1 MPKIFVYSQNLR
13 IFAPVNRDYLHIII
27 FIMFEN
33 NVVFRRYRNLRNA
46 GNVKIILGNL
56 FALCAYFGILFMDPA
71 VYGLPGITLV
81 EQRMVA
87 IFVTAAIL
95 WLTESIPTW
104 CTSVLIIVVM
114 LLTVSDSALWCFN
127 VDTPEAPLGQLISY
141 KSIMACFADPVIMLF
156 MGGFVLAIGV
166 EKVGL
171 DVVMARTLL
180 APFGTHPAAVL
191 AGFILVTAL
200 FSAFISNTATAAM
213 MLAFL
218 APVLRA
224 MPDNGGKGKIALA
237 MAIPLGA
244 NIGGIA
250 TPIGTPPNGVA
261 MKYLNDPSTIESL
274 TSQGLESS
282 ATTFNEWC
290 MAMTPVTLI
299 TLFIGWIVLLWMFP
313 FKKGERIELKIEGKL
328 KEGFKTYVVGIT
340 FLLTVVLWFTG
351 EWNHLNANVVAL
363 VPICC
368 LCLTGLLNK
377 KDLERIN
384 WSVLWMVAGGFALGL
399 GFNKSGLAA
408 DLVAAIPFGTWS
420 PLVVLISAGIICWTL
435 SNFISNS
442 ATAALLIP
450 ILCAVGIGMGP
461 TLLAVGG
468 MKSLL
473 FGTAMAASLAMT
485 LPISTPPNAIA
496 SSTGI
501 IKQSDMAKSGLTIGI
516 LGGIVGYLLLIYVF

>member
-1 MPKIFVYSQNLR
+1 MSVL
-13 IFAPVNRDYLHIII
+13 
-27 FIMFEN
+27 
-33 NVVFRRYRNLRNA
+33 NVLVRRYRNLRNPA
-46 GNVKIILGNL
+46 NL
-56 FALCAYFGILFMDPA
+56 KTVIGGLLALIAYFGVLFLDPT
-71 VYGLPGITLV
+71 VYGLPNLTAV
-81 EQRMVA
+81 EIRVVA
-87 IFVTAAIL
+87 IFLTAAIL
-95 WLTESIPTW
+95 WLSEAIPTW

-114 LLTVSDSALWCFN
+114 LLTVSDSSIWFMKVATAKDPIEVQQEFG
-127 VDTPEAPLGQLISY
+127 LGIDY
-141 KSIMACFADPVIMLF
+141 KAIMATFADPVVMLF
-156 MGGFVLAIGV
+156 MGGFVLAIAV

-171 DVVMARTLL
+171 DVFMAKALL
-180 APFGTHPAAVL
+180 TPFGSRPASVL

-218 APVLRA
+218 APVLRSL
-224 MPDNGGKGKIALA
+224 PGTSKGKIALA

-261 MKYLNDPSTIESL
+261 MKYLNDPETLDMLREVG
-274 TSQGLESS
+274 QE
-282 ATTFNEWC
+282 AKEVTFGEWC
-290 MAMTPVTLI
+290 VAMIPVTLI
-299 TLFIGWIVLLWMFP
+299 TLFIGWIVLQVMFP
-313 FKKGERIELKIEGKL
+313 FQKGERIEIKIQGGLRK
-328 KEGFKTYVVGIT
+328 GYKTWVVAFT
-340 FLLTVVLWFTG
+340 FALTIILWFTG

-368 LCLTGLLNK
+368 LCLTGILSK
-377 KDLERIN
+377 KDLEKIN

-399 GFNKSGLAA
+399 GFNKSGLAH
-408 DLVAAIPFGTWS
+408 DLVTSIPFASWS
-420 PLVVLISAGIICWTL
+420 PVVVLIAAGLICWTL

-450 ILCAVGIGMGP
+450 ILCAVGVGMGDV
-461 TLLAVGG
+461 LLEIGG
-468 MKSLL
+468 LRTLL

-501 IKQSDMAKSGLTIGI
+501 ISTADMAKSGLTIGI
-516 LGGIVGYLLLIYVF
+516 MGGVVGYLLLIFVMD

>member
-1 MPKIFVYSQNLR
+1 MSFDFSKSVL
-13 IFAPVNRDYLHIII
+13 V
-27 FIMFEN
+27 
-33 NVVFRRYRNLRNA
+33 RRYKNFRNPS
-46 GNVKIILGNL
+46 NVKTVIGSLLSLIL
-56 FALCAYFGILFMDPA
+56 YFGIIAMPSSW
-71 VYGLPGITLV
+71 YGLPGLTLV

-87 IFVTAAIL
+87 LFVTAAIL
-95 WLTESIPTW
+95 WISEAIPTW

-114 LLTVSDSALWCFN
+114 LLTVSDSSLWFFAN
-127 VDTPEAPLGQLISY
+127 DPSLADPNATPLGKLIDY
-141 KSIMACFADPVIMLF
+141 KAIMACFADPVVMLF

-171 DVVMARTLL
+171 DVAMAKVLL
-180 APFGTHPAAVL
+180 YPFGTRPGMVL

-218 APVLRA
+218 APVLRS
-224 MPDNGGKGKIALA
+224 MHSDNGSKGKIALA

-261 MKYLNDPSTIESL
+261 MKYLNDPDTIANL
-274 TSQGLESS
+274 TEQGLPSS
-282 ATTFNEWC
+282 HVSFLEWC
-290 MAMTPVTLI
+290 SAMTPITLI
-299 TLFIGWIVLLWMFP
+299 ILAIGWAVLMWMFP
-313 FKKGERIELKIEGKL
+313 FKKGERIELTIEGGLRK
-328 KEGFKTYVVGIT
+328 GYKTWVVAIT
-340 FLLTVVLWFTG
+340 FALTIILWFTG
-351 EWNHLNANVVAL
+351 EWNGLNANVVAL

-368 LCLTGLLNK
+368 LCLTGLLSK
-377 KDLERIN
+377 KDLEMIN

-408 DLVAAIPFGTWS
+408 DLVHSIPFGSWS
-420 PLVVLISAGIICWTL
+420 PLVVLISAGAICWLL

-450 ILCAVGIGMGP
+450 ILCAVGSGMGE

-468 MKSLL
+468 LKTLL
-473 FGTAMAASLAMT
+473 FGTAMAAPLAMT

-501 IKQSDMAKSGLTIGI
+501 ISQTDMAKSGLTIGVM
-516 LGGIVGYLLLIYVF
+516 GAIVGYLFLIFVF

>member
-1 MPKIFVYSQNLR
+1 MSFDLANSVL
-13 IFAPVNRDYLHIII
+13 V
-27 FIMFEN
+27 
-33 NVVFRRYRNLRNA
+33 RRYKNFRNPS
-46 GNVKIILGNL
+46 NVKTVIGSLL
-56 FALCAYFGILFMDPA
+56 SLVLYFGIIAMPSSW
-71 VYGLPGITLV
+71 YGLPGLTLV

-95 WLTESIPTW
+95 WISEAIPTW
-104 CTSVLIIVVM
+104 CTSVLIVVVM
-114 LLTVSDSALWCFN
+114 LLTVSDSSLWFFAN
-127 VDTPEAPLGQLISY
+127 DPSLTDPNATPLGKLIDY
-141 KSIMACFADPVIMLF
+141 KAIMACFADPVVMLF
-156 MGGFVLAIGV
+156 LGGFVLAIGV

-171 DVVMARTLL
+171 DVAMAKVLL
-180 APFGTHPAAVL
+180 YPFGTRPGMVL

-218 APVLRA
+218 APVLRS
-224 MPDNGGKGKIALA
+224 MPSGNGSKGKIALA

-261 MKYLNDPSTIESL
+261 MKYLNDPDTINNL
-274 TSQGLESS
+274 TAQGLPSS
-282 ATTFNEWC
+282 QVSFLEWC
-290 MAMTPVTLI
+290 SAMTPITLI
-299 TLFIGWIVLLWMFP
+299 ILAIGWAVLMWMFP
-313 FKKGERIELKIEGKL
+313 FKKGERIELTIEGGLRK
-328 KEGFKTYVVGIT
+328 GYKTWVVAVT
-340 FLLTVVLWFTG
+340 FALSIILWFTG
-351 EWNHLNANVVAL
+351 EWNGLNANVVAL

-368 LCLTGLLNK
+368 LCLTGLLSK

-399 GFNKSGLAA
+399 GFNKSGLAT
-408 DLVAAIPFGTWS
+408 DLVHSIPFGSWS
-420 PLVVLISAGIICWTL
+420 PLVVLISAGAICWLL

-450 ILCAVGIGMGP
+450 ILCAVGSGMGE

-468 MKSLL
+468 LKTLL

-501 IKQSDMAKSGLTIGI
+501 ISQTDMAKSGLTIGVI
-516 LGGIVGYLLLIYVF
+516 GAIVGYLFLIFVF

>member
-1 MPKIFVYSQNLR
+1 MSLR
-13 IFAPVNRDYLHIII
+13 
-27 FIMFEN
+27 N
-33 NVVFRRYRNLRNA
+33 NVLVRRYRDFRKPS
-46 GNVKIILGNL
+46 NVKTVIGSLL
-56 FALCAYFGILFMDPA
+56 ALIAYFGILFLDPSA
-71 VYGLPGITLV
+71 YGLPGLTLI
-81 EQRMVA
+81 ETRIVA

-95 WLTESIPTW
+95 WISEAIPTW

-114 LLTVSDSALWCFN
+114 LLTVSDSSLWLFANDPSAADPAARALG
-127 VDTPEAPLGQLISY
+127 TAISY
-141 KSIMACFADPVIMLF
+141 KSIMATFADPVVMLF

-171 DVVMARTLL
+171 DVFMAKALL
-180 APFGTHPAAVL
+180 APFGKKPAFVL
-191 AGFILVTAL
+191 MGFILVTAL

-218 APVLRA
+218 APVLRSL
-224 MPDNGGKGKIALA
+224 PDNGSKGKIALA

-261 MKYLNDPSTIESL
+261 VKYLNDPDTISRL
-274 TSQGLESS
+274 QALGLESS
-282 ATTFNEWC
+282 ETSFLDWC
-290 MAMTPVTLI
+290 AAMTPI
-299 TLFIGWIVLLWMFP
+299 TIIILAIGWAALMLLFP
-313 FKKGERIELKIEGKL
+313 FGKGEKIELKIEGGL
-328 KEGFKTYVVGIT
+328 KKGYKTWVVAVT
-340 FLLTVVLWFTG
+340 FVLTIVLWFSG
-351 EWNHLNANVVAL
+351 EWNGLNANVVAL

-368 LCLTGLLNK
+368 LCLTGLLSK
-377 KDLERIN
+377 KDLEKIN

-399 GFNKSGLAA
+399 GFNKSGLAT
-408 DLVAAIPFGTWS
+408 DLVTAIPFAEWS
-420 PLVVLISAGIICWTL
+420 PIVVLVSAGLICWLL

-450 ILCAVGIGMGP
+450 ILCTVGIGMGDS
-461 TLLAVGG
+461 LIAIGG
-468 MKSLL
+468 LKTLL

-501 IKQSDMAKSGLTIGI
+501 ISTFDMAKAGLAIGVIGGVVAYLI
-516 LGGIVGYLLLIYVF
+516 LIASNAM

>member
-1 MPKIFVYSQNLR
+1 MSFDLANSVL
-13 IFAPVNRDYLHIII
+13 V
-27 FIMFEN
+27 
-33 NVVFRRYRNLRNA
+33 RRYKNFRNPS
-46 GNVKIILGNL
+46 NVKTVIGSLLSL
-56 FALCAYFGILFMDPA
+56 FLYFGIIAMPSSW
-71 VYGLPGITLV
+71 YGLPGLTLV

-95 WLTESIPTW
+95 WISEAIPTW
-104 CTSVLIIVVM
+104 CTSVLIVVVM
-114 LLTVSDSALWCFN
+114 LLTVSDSSLWFFAN
-127 VDTPEAPLGQLISY
+127 DPSLTDPNATPLGKLIDY
-141 KSIMACFADPVIMLF
+141 KAIMACFADPVVMLF
-156 MGGFVLAIGV
+156 LGGFVLAIGV

-171 DVVMARTLL
+171 DVAMAKVLL
-180 APFGTHPAAVL
+180 YPFGTRPGMVL

-218 APVLRA
+218 APVLRS
-224 MPDNGGKGKIALA
+224 MHSDNGSKGKIALA

-261 MKYLNDPSTIESL
+261 MKYLNDPDTIANL
-274 TSQGLESS
+274 TEQGLPSS
-282 ATTFNEWC
+282 HVSFLEWC
-290 MAMTPVTLI
+290 SAMTPITLI
-299 TLFIGWIVLLWMFP
+299 ILAIGWAVLMWMFP
-313 FKKGERIELKIEGKL
+313 FKKGERIELTIEGGLRK
-328 KEGFKTYVVGIT
+328 GYKTWVVAIT
-340 FLLTVVLWFTG
+340 FALTIILWFTG
-351 EWNHLNANVVAL
+351 EWNGLNANVVAL

-368 LCLTGLLNK
+368 LCLTGLLSK

-399 GFNKSGLAA
+399 GFNKSGLAT
-408 DLVAAIPFGTWS
+408 DLVHSIPFGSWS
-420 PLVVLISAGIICWTL
+420 PLVVLISAGTICWLL

-450 ILCAVGIGMGP
+450 ILCAVGSGMGE

-468 MKSLL
+468 LKTLL

-501 IKQSDMAKSGLTIGI
+501 ISQTDMAKSGLTIGVI
-516 LGGIVGYLLLIYVF
+516 GAIVGYLFLIFVF

>member
-1 MPKIFVYSQNLR
+1 MSLS
-13 IFAPVNRDYLHIII
+13 
-27 FIMFEN
+27 N
-33 NVVFRRYRNLRNA
+33 NILVRRYRNFRNPSNA
-46 GNVKIILGNL
+46 KTVIGSII
-56 FALCAYFGILFMDPA
+56 ALLAYFGCLFIDPA
-71 VYGLPGITLV
+71 SYGLPGLTAV
-81 EQRMVA
+81 EVRVIA
-87 IFVTAAIL
+87 IFLAAAIL
-95 WLTESIPTW
+95 WISEAIPTW

-114 LLTVSDSALWCFN
+114 LLTCSDSSLWLFEVAKASDPEDVQKALG
-127 VDTPEAPLGQLISY
+127 LGISY
-141 KSIMACFADPVIMLF
+141 KDIMATFADPVVMLF

-171 DVVMARTLL
+171 DVFMAKALL
-180 APFGTHPAAVL
+180 RPFGSNPAAVL

-218 APVLRA
+218 APVLRSL
-224 MPDNGGKGKIALA
+224 PGTSKGKIALA

-261 MKYLNDPSTIESL
+261 MKYLNDPATIASL
-274 TSQGLESS
+274 QERGLESCEV
-282 ATTFNEWC
+282 TFGQWC
-290 MAMTPVTLI
+290 AAMTPVTLI
-299 TLFIGWIVLLWMFP
+299 TLAIGWVVLLWLFP
-313 FKKGERIELKIEGKL
+313 FQKGERIELKINGSL
-328 KEGFKTYVVGIT
+328 KKGYKTWVVAVT
-340 FLLTVVLWFTG
+340 FVLTVLLWFTG
-351 EWNHLNANVVAL
+351 EFNGLNANVVAL

-368 LCLTGLLNK
+368 LCLTGLLSK
-377 KDLERIN
+377 KDLEKIN

-399 GFNKSGLAA
+399 GFNKSGLAK
-408 DLVAAIPFGTWS
+408 DLVTSIPFETWS
-420 PLVVLISAGIICWTL
+420 PLVVLISAGLICWLL

-450 ILCAVGIGMGP
+450 ILCAVGVGMGP
-461 TLLAVGG
+461 TLLEVGG
-468 MKSLL
+468 MQSLL

-501 IKQSDMAKSGLTIGI
+501 ISTADMAKAGLIIGV
-516 LGGIVGYLLLIYVF
+516 LGGIVGYLLLIFVF

>member
-1 MPKIFVYSQNLR
+1 MSFDLANSVL
-13 IFAPVNRDYLHIII
+13 V
-27 FIMFEN
+27 
-33 NVVFRRYRNLRNA
+33 RRYKNFRNPS
-46 GNVKIILGNL
+46 NVKSVIGRLLSL
-56 FALCAYFGILFMDPA
+56 FLYFGIIAMPSSW
-71 VYGLPGITLV
+71 YGLPGLTLV

-95 WLTESIPTW
+95 WISEAIPTW

-114 LLTVSDSALWCFN
+114 LLTVSDSSLWFFAN
-127 VDTPEAPLGQLISY
+127 DPSLTDPNATPLGKLIDY
-141 KSIMACFADPVIMLF
+141 KAIMACFADPVVMLF

-171 DVVMARTLL
+171 DVAMAKVLL
-180 APFGTHPAAVL
+180 YPFGTRPGMVL

-218 APVLRA
+218 APVLRS
-224 MPDNGGKGKIALA
+224 MHSDNGSKGKIALA

-261 MKYLNDPSTIESL
+261 MKYLNDPDTIANLAE
-274 TSQGLESS
+274 QGLPSS
-282 ATTFNEWC
+282 HVSFLEWSS
-290 MAMTPVTLI
+290 AMTPINLI
-299 TLFIGWIVLLWMFP
+299 ILAIGWAVLMWMFP
-313 FKKGERIELKIEGKL
+313 FKKGERIELTIEGGLRK
-328 KEGFKTYVVGIT
+328 GYKTWVVAVT
-340 FLLTVVLWFTG
+340 FALTIILWFTG
-351 EWNHLNANVVAL
+351 EWNGLNANVVAL

-368 LCLTGLLNK
+368 LCLTGLLSK
-377 KDLERIN
+377 KDLEKIN

-399 GFNKSGLAA
+399 GFNKSGLAT
-408 DLVAAIPFGTWS
+408 DLVHSIPFGSWS
-420 PLVVLISAGIICWTL
+420 PLVVLISAGAICWLL

-442 ATAALLIP
+442 ATAAMLIP
-450 ILCAVGIGMGP
+450 ILCAVGSGMGE

-468 MKSLL
+468 LKTLL

-501 IKQSDMAKSGLTIGI
+501 ISQTDMAKSGLTIGVI
-516 LGGIVGYLLLIYVF
+516 GAIVGYLFLIFVF

>member
-1 MPKIFVYSQNLR
+1 MSFDFSKSVL
-13 IFAPVNRDYLHIII
+13 V
-27 FIMFEN
+27 
-33 NVVFRRYRNLRNA
+33 RRYKNFRNPS
-46 GNVKIILGNL
+46 NVKTVIGSLLSLIL
-56 FALCAYFGILFMDPA
+56 YFGIIVMPSSW
-71 VYGLPGITLV
+71 YGLPGLTLV

-87 IFVTAAIL
+87 LFVTAAIL
-95 WLTESIPTW
+95 WISEAIPTW

-114 LLTVSDSALWCFN
+114 LLTVSDSSLWFFAN
-127 VDTPEAPLGQLISY
+127 DPSLTDPNATPLGKLIDY
-141 KSIMACFADPVIMLF
+141 KAIMACFADPVVMLF

-171 DVVMARTLL
+171 DVAMAKVLL
-180 APFGTHPAAVL
+180 YPFGTRPGLVL

-218 APVLRA
+218 APVLRS
-224 MPDNGGKGKIALA
+224 MHSDNGSKGKIALA

-261 MKYLNDPSTIESL
+261 MKYLNDPDTIANL
-274 TSQGLESS
+274 TEQGLPSS
-282 ATTFNEWC
+282 HVSFLEWC
-290 MAMTPVTLI
+290 SAMTPITLI
-299 TLFIGWIVLLWMFP
+299 ILAIGWAVLMWMFP
-313 FKKGERIELKIEGKL
+313 FKKGERIELTIEGGLRK
-328 KEGFKTYVVGIT
+328 GYKTWVVAIT
-340 FLLTVVLWFTG
+340 FALTIILWFTG
-351 EWNHLNANVVAL
+351 EWNGLNANVVAL

-368 LCLTGLLNK
+368 LCLTGLLSK

-399 GFNKSGLAA
+399 GFNKSGLAT
-408 DLVAAIPFGTWS
+408 DLVHSIPFGSWS
-420 PLVVLISAGIICWTL
+420 PLVVLISAGAICWLL

-450 ILCAVGIGMGP
+450 ILCAVGSGMGE

-468 MKSLL
+468 LKTLL

-501 IKQSDMAKSGLTIGI
+501 ISQTDMAKSGLTIGVI
-516 LGGIVGYLLLIYVF
+516 GAIVGYLFLIFVF

>member
-1 MPKIFVYSQNLR
+1 MSFL
-13 IFAPVNRDYLHIII
+13 
-27 FIMFEN
+27 N
-33 NVVFRRYRNLRNA
+33 NVLVRRYRDFRNPSNA
-46 GNVKIILGNL
+46 KTVIGSLI
-56 FALCAYFGILFMDPA
+56 ALIAYFGILFTDPA
-71 VYGLPGITLV
+71 VYGLPNLSLV
-81 EQRMVA
+81 EVRVVA
-87 IFVTAAIL
+87 IFLTAAIL
-95 WLTESIPTW
+95 WISEAIPTW

-114 LLTVSDSALWCFN
+114 LLTVSDSSLWCFEVAN
-127 VDTPEAPLGQLISY
+127 AKDPIEVQKALGIGISY
-141 KSIMACFADPVIMLF
+141 KDIMATFADPVVMLF

-171 DVVMARTLL
+171 DVFLGKVMLGLFGHNPRFVLL
-180 APFGTHPAAVL
+180 
-191 AGFILVTAL
+191 GFILVTAL

-218 APVLRA
+218 GPVLRS
-224 MPDNGGKGKIALA
+224 MPSDGVSKGKIALA

-261 MKYLNDPSTIESL
+261 MKYLNDPSTIEML
-274 TSQGLESS
+274 QDKGLESS
-282 ATTFNEWC
+282 AVTFLDWC
-290 MAMTPVTLI
+290 VAMTPITLI
-299 TLFIGWIVLLWMFP
+299 ILAIGWVALMILFP
-313 FKKGERIELKIEGKL
+313 FRKGESIELKIEGGL
-328 KEGFKTYVVGIT
+328 KKGYKTWVVAAT
-340 FLLTVVLWFTG
+340 FALTIILWFTG

-368 LCLTGLLNK
+368 LCLTGLLSK
-377 KDLERIN
+377 KDLEKIN

-399 GFNKSGLAA
+399 GFNKSGLAN
-408 DLVAAIPFGTWS
+408 DLVTNIPFSEWS
-420 PLVVLISAGIICWTL
+420 AIVVLLSAGLICWFL

-450 ILCAVGIGMGP
+450 ILCAVGVGMGD
-461 TLLAVGG
+461 TLLEIGG
-468 MKSLL
+468 LRALL

-501 IKQSDMAKSGLTIGI
+501 ISTADMAKSGLTIGI
-516 LGGIVGYLLLIYVF
+516 LGGVVGYLLLISVF

>member
-1 MPKIFVYSQNLR
+1 MSLT
-13 IFAPVNRDYLHIII
+13 
-27 FIMFEN
+27 N
-33 NVVFRRYRNLRNA
+33 NVLVRRYRNFRNPS
-46 GNVKIILGNL
+46 NVKTVIGSLV
-56 FALCAYFGILFMDPA
+56 ALLAYFGALFIDPA
-71 VYGLPGITLV
+71 TYGLPGLTAV
-81 EQRMVA
+81 EVRVIA
-87 IFVTAAIL
+87 IFLAAAIL
-95 WLTESIPTW
+95 WISEAIPTW

-114 LLTVSDSALWCFN
+114 LLTCSDSSLWLFEVAKASDPEDVQKALG
-127 VDTPEAPLGQLISY
+127 LGISY
-141 KSIMACFADPVIMLF
+141 KSIMATFADPVVMLF

-171 DVVMARTLL
+171 DVFMAKALL
-180 APFGTHPAAVL
+180 KPFGSNPAAVL

-218 APVLRA
+218 APVLRSL
-224 MPDNGGKGKIALA
+224 PGTSKGKIALA

-261 MKYLNDPSTIESL
+261 MKYLNDPETIAML
-274 TSQGLESS
+274 QAKGLESCEV
-282 ATTFNEWC
+282 TFGQWC
-290 MAMTPVTLI
+290 AAMTPVTLI
-299 TLFIGWIVLLWMFP
+299 TLAIGWVVLMWLFP
-313 FKKGERIELKIEGKL
+313 FQKGERIVINIEGGL
-328 KEGFKTYVVGIT
+328 KKGYKTWVVAAT
-340 FLLTVVLWFTG
+340 FVLTIILWFTG
-351 EWNHLNANVVAL
+351 DLNGLNANVVAL

-368 LCLTGLLNK
+368 LCLTGLLSK
-377 KDLERIN
+377 KDLEHIN

-399 GFNKSGLAA
+399 GFNQSGLAK
-408 DLVAAIPFGTWS
+408 DLVTSIPFSTWS
-420 PLVVLISAGIICWTL
+420 PIVVLISAGLICWLL

-450 ILCAVGIGMGP
+450 ILCAVGVGMGD
-461 TLLAVGG
+461 TLLQVGG
-468 MKSLL
+468 LQSLL

-501 IKQSDMAKSGLTIGI
+501 ISTADMAKAGLIIGI
-516 LGGIVGYLLLIYVF
+516 LGGVVGYLLLIFVF

>member
-1 MPKIFVYSQNLR
+1 MSFDLANSVL
-13 IFAPVNRDYLHIII
+13 V
-27 FIMFEN
+27 
-33 NVVFRRYRNLRNA
+33 RRYKNFRNPS
-46 GNVKIILGNL
+46 NVKTVIGSLLSL
-56 FALCAYFGILFMDPA
+56 FLYFGIIAMPSSW
-71 VYGLPGITLV
+71 YGLPGLTLV

-95 WLTESIPTW
+95 WISEAIPTW

-114 LLTVSDSALWCFN
+114 LLTVSDSSLWFFAN
-127 VDTPEAPLGQLISY
+127 DPSLTDPNATPLGKLIDY
-141 KSIMACFADPVIMLF
+141 KAIMACFADPVVMLF

-171 DVVMARTLL
+171 DVAMAKVLL
-180 APFGTHPAAVL
+180 YPFGTRPGMVL

-218 APVLRA
+218 APVLRS
-224 MPDNGGKGKIALA
+224 MHSDNGSKGKIALA

-261 MKYLNDPSTIESL
+261 MKYLNDPDTIANL
-274 TSQGLESS
+274 TEQGLPSS
-282 ATTFNEWC
+282 HVSFLEWC
-290 MAMTPVTLI
+290 SAMTPITLI
-299 TLFIGWIVLLWMFP
+299 ILAIGWAVLMWMFP
-313 FKKGERIELKIEGKL
+313 FKKGERIELTIEGGLRK
-328 KEGFKTYVVGIT
+328 GYKTWVVAIT
-340 FLLTVVLWFTG
+340 FALTIILWFTG
-351 EWNHLNANVVAL
+351 EWNGLNANVVAL

-368 LCLTGLLNK
+368 LCLTGLLSK

-399 GFNKSGLAA
+399 GFNKSGLAT
-408 DLVAAIPFGTWS
+408 DLVHSIPFGSWS
-420 PLVVLISAGIICWTL
+420 PLVVLISAGTICWLL
-435 SNFISNS
+435 SNSLSNS

-450 ILCAVGIGMGP
+450 ILCAVGSGMGE

-468 MKSLL
+468 LKTLL

-501 IKQSDMAKSGLTIGI
+501 ISQTDMAKSGLTIGVI
-516 LGGIVGYLLLIYVF
+516 GAIVGYLFLIFVF

>member
-1 MPKIFVYSQNLR
+1 MSL
-13 IFAPVNRDYLHIII
+13 L
-27 FIMFEN
+27 N
-33 NVVFRRYRNLRNA
+33 NVLVRRYRDFRNPS
-46 GNVKIILGNL
+46 NVKTVIGSL
-56 FALCAYFGILFMDPA
+56 FALIAYFGVLFLDPA
-71 VYGLPGITLV
+71 AYGLPNLTAV
-81 EQRMVA
+81 EVRVVA
-87 IFVTAAIL
+87 IFLTAAIL
-95 WLTESIPTW
+95 WISEAIPTW

-114 LLTVSDSALWCFN
+114 LLTCSDSALWCFE
-127 VDTPEAPLGQLISY
+127 VATAKDPIEVQQTLGLGIDY
-141 KSIMACFADPVIMLF
+141 KAIMATFADPVVMLF

-171 DVVMARTLL
+171 DVFLGKTLL
-180 APFGTHPAAVL
+180 ALFGNRPASVL
-191 AGFILVTAL
+191 AGFILITAL

-218 APVLRA
+218 APVLRSL
-224 MPDNGGKGKIALA
+224 PGNSKGKIALA

-261 MKYLNDPSTIESL
+261 LKYLNDPDT
-274 TSQGLESS
+274 LEKLR
-282 ATTFNEWC
+282 AAGQEAHEVTFGQWC

-299 TLFIGWIVLLWMFP
+299 TLVIGWLVLLWLFP
-313 FKKGERIELKIEGKL
+313 FQKGERIEIKIQGGLKKGY
-328 KEGFKTYVVGIT
+328 KTWVVAAT
-340 FLLTVVLWFTG
+340 FVLTIILWFTG
-351 EWNHLNANVVAL
+351 DFNHLNANVVAL

-368 LCLTGLLNK
+368 LCLTGLLSK
-377 KDLERIN
+377 KDLEKIN

-399 GFNKSGLAA
+399 GFNKSGLAN
-408 DLVAAIPFGTWS
+408 DLVTSIPFGTWS
-420 PLVVLISAGIICWTL
+420 PIVVLISAGMICWLL

-450 ILCAVGIGMGP
+450 ILCAVGIGMGDN
-461 TLLAVGG
+461 LVAVGG
-468 MKSLL
+468 LNSLL

-501 IKQSDMAKSGLTIGI
+501 ISTADMAKAGLTIGI
-516 LGGIVGYLLLIYVF
+516 MGGVIGYLLLIFF

>member
-1 MPKIFVYSQNLR
+1 MSFDLSNSVL
-13 IFAPVNRDYLHIII
+13 V
-27 FIMFEN
+27 
-33 NVVFRRYRNLRNA
+33 RRYKNFRNPS
-46 GNVKIILGNL
+46 NVKTVIGSLLSLIL
-56 FALCAYFGILFMDPA
+56 YFGIIAMPSSW
-71 VYGLPGITLV
+71 YGLPGLTLV

-87 IFVTAAIL
+87 LFVTAAIL
-95 WLTESIPTW
+95 WISEAIPTW

-114 LLTVSDSALWCFN
+114 LLTVSDSSLWFFAN
-127 VDTPEAPLGQLISY
+127 DPSLTDPNATPLGKLIDY
-141 KSIMACFADPVIMLF
+141 KAIMACFADPVVMLF

-171 DVVMARTLL
+171 DVAMAKVLL
-180 APFGTHPAAVL
+180 YPFGTRPGMVL

-218 APVLRA
+218 APVLRS
-224 MPDNGGKGKIALA
+224 MHSDNGSKGKIALA

-261 MKYLNDPSTIESL
+261 MKYLNDPDTIANL
-274 TSQGLESS
+274 TEQGLPSS
-282 ATTFNEWC
+282 HVSFLEWC
-290 MAMTPVTLI
+290 SAMTPITLI
-299 TLFIGWIVLLWMFP
+299 ILAIGWAVLMWMFP
-313 FKKGERIELKIEGKL
+313 FKKGERIELTIEGGLRK
-328 KEGFKTYVVGIT
+328 GYKTWVVAIT
-340 FLLTVVLWFTG
+340 FALTIILWFTG
-351 EWNHLNANVVAL
+351 EWNGLNANVVAL

-368 LCLTGLLNK
+368 LCLTGLLSK
-377 KDLERIN
+377 KDLEKIN

-408 DLVAAIPFGTWS
+408 DLVHSIPFGSWS
-420 PLVVLISAGIICWTL
+420 PLVVLISAGAICWLL

-450 ILCAVGIGMGP
+450 ILCAVGSGMGE

-468 MKSLL
+468 LKTLL

-501 IKQSDMAKSGLTIGI
+501 ISQTDMAKSGLTIGVM
-516 LGGIVGYLLLIYVF
+516 GAIVGYLFLIFVF

>member
-1 MPKIFVYSQNLR
+1 MSLT
-13 IFAPVNRDYLHIII
+13 
-27 FIMFEN
+27 N
-33 NVVFRRYRNLRNA
+33 NVLVRRYRDFRKPS
-46 GNVKIILGNL
+46 NVKTVIGSLL
-56 FALCAYFGILFMDPA
+56 ALIAYFGVLLLDPA
-71 VYGLPGITLV
+71 VYGLPNLTLI
-81 EQRMVA
+81 ETRIVA
-87 IFVTAAIL
+87 IFLTAAIL
-95 WLTESIPTW
+95 WISEAIPTW

-114 LLTVSDSALWCFN
+114 LLTVSDSSLWLFAQGDN
-127 VDTPEAPLGQLISY
+127 LGTPISY
-141 KSIMACFADPVIMLF
+141 KSIMATFADPVVMLF

-171 DVVMARTLL
+171 DVFMAKALL
-180 APFGTHPAAVL
+180 APFGKKPAFVL
-191 AGFILVTAL
+191 MGFIIVTAL

-218 APVLRA
+218 APVLRSL
-224 MPDNGGKGKIALA
+224 PDNGSKGKVALA

-261 MKYLNDPSTIESL
+261 VKYLNDPSTIQML
-274 TSQGLESS
+274 TDKGLESCEVS
-282 ATTFNEWC
+282 FLDWC
-290 MAMTPVTLI
+290 IAMTPITLI
-299 TLFIGWIVLLWMFP
+299 ILAIGWVALMLLFP
-313 FKKGERIELKIEGKL
+313 FAKGERIELKIEGGL
-328 KEGFKTYVVGIT
+328 KRGYKTWVVAAT
-340 FLLTVVLWFTG
+340 FALTIILWFTG
-351 EWNHLNANVVAL
+351 EWNGLNANVVAL

-368 LCLTGLLNK
+368 LCLTGLLSK
-377 KDLERIN
+377 KDLEKIN

-408 DLVAAIPFGTWS
+408 DLVNAIPFGTWA
-420 PLVVLISAGIICWTL
+420 PIVVLVAAGLICWLL

-450 ILCAVGIGMGP
+450 ILCAVGVGMGE
-461 TLLAVGG
+461 TLVEIGG
-468 MKSLL
+468 LKTLL

-501 IKQSDMAKSGLTIGI
+501 ISTFDMAKAGLTIGVV
-516 LGGIVGYLLLIYVF
+516 GGIVAYLMLIFVF

>member
-1 MPKIFVYSQNLR
+1 MDLR
-13 IFAPVNRDYLHIII
+13 
-27 FIMFEN
+27 N
-33 NVVFRRYRNLRNA
+33 NVLVRRYKNFRNPSNA
-46 GNVKIILGNL
+46 KTVIGSLL
-56 FALCAYFGILFMDPA
+56 ALIAYFGILFMDPA
-71 VYGLPGITLV
+71 VYGLPQISLI

-87 IFVTAAIL
+87 IFLTAAIL
-95 WLTESIPTW
+95 WLSEAIPTW

-114 LLTVSDSALWCFN
+114 LLTVSDSSLWMFASDPSLTDPTATALG
-127 VDTPEAPLGQLISY
+127 TQISY

-171 DVVMARTLL
+171 DVAMAKMMLK
-180 APFGTHPAAVL
+180 PFGKKPAFVL
-191 AGFILVTAL
+191 LGFILITAL

-213 MLAFL
+213 MLAFM
-218 APVLRA
+218 APVLRS
-224 MPDNGGKGKIALA
+224 MKSDNGSKGKIALA

-261 MKYLNDPSTIESL
+261 VKYLNDPATIESL
-274 TSQGLESS
+274 QAAGLESS
-282 ATTFNEWC
+282 EITFLDWIV
-290 MAMTPVTLI
+290 AMTPITLI
-299 TLFIGWIVLLWMFP
+299 ILAIGWVALMLLFP
-313 FKKGERIELKIEGKL
+313 FKKGETIEIKIEGHARK
-328 KEGFKTYVVGIT
+328 GYKTWVVGLT
-340 FLLTVVLWFTG
+340 FLLTVILWFTG
-351 EWNHLNANVVAL
+351 EWNGLNANVVAL

-368 LCLTGLLNK
+368 LCLTGLLSK
-377 KDLERIN
+377 KDLEQIN

-399 GFNKSGLAA
+399 GFNKSGLAN
-408 DLVAAIPFGTWS
+408 DLVTSIPFNTWS
-420 PLVVLISAGIICWTL
+420 PLVVLISSGLICWLL

-461 TLLAVGG
+461 ALVEMGGVKTLLCA
-468 MKSLL
+468 
-473 FGTAMAASLAMT
+473 TAMAASLAMT

-501 IKQSDMAKSGLTIGI
+501 IPQFDMAKAGLIIGI
-516 LGGIVGYLLLIYVF
+516 VGGIVGYTFLIFFF

>member
-1 MPKIFVYSQNLR
+1 MSL
-13 IFAPVNRDYLHIII
+13 L
-27 FIMFEN
+27 N
-33 NVVFRRYRNLRNA
+33 NVLVRRYRNLHDPS
-46 GNVKIILGNL
+46 NL
-56 FALCAYFGILFMDPA
+56 RTVVGTLLALIAYFGILFLDPA
-71 VYGLPGITLV
+71 VYGLPQLTAV
-81 EQRMVA
+81 EVRVVA
-87 IFVTAAIL
+87 IFITAAIL
-95 WLTESIPTW
+95 WISEAIPTW

-114 LLTVSDSALWCFN
+114 LLTCSDSSIWFFKVATEKDPLEVQQALG
-127 VDTPEAPLGQLISY
+127 LGISY
-141 KSIMACFADPVIMLF
+141 KSIMATFADPVVMLF

-171 DVVMARTLL
+171 DVAMAKALL
-180 APFGTHPAAVL
+180 KPFGTRPAAVL

-218 APVLRA
+218 APVLRSL
-224 MPDNGGKGKIALA
+224 PGTSKGKIALA

-261 MKYLNDPSTIESL
+261 MKYLNDPETIASL
-274 TSQGLESS
+274 QAQGLDSCEV
-282 ATTFNEWC
+282 TFGEWC
-290 MAMTPVTLI
+290 TAMTPVTILTLI
-299 TLFIGWIVLLWMFP
+299 IGWLVLLWLFP
-313 FKKGERIELKIEGKL
+313 FNKGERIEIKIEGGL
-328 KEGFKTYVVGIT
+328 KKGYKTWVVAGT
-340 FLLTVVLWFTG
+340 FFLTILLWFTG
-351 EWNHLNANVVAL
+351 EWNGLNANVVAL

-368 LCLTGLLNK
+368 LCLTGLLSK
-377 KDLERIN
+377 KDLEHIN

-399 GFNKSGLAA
+399 GFNKSGLAN
-408 DLVAAIPFGTWS
+408 DLVTSIPFGSWS
-420 PLVVLISAGIICWTL
+420 PVVVLIAAGLICWTL

-461 TLLAVGG
+461 TLLEVGG

-501 IKQSDMAKSGLTIGI
+501 ISTSDMAKAGLTIGI
-516 LGGIVGYLLLIYVF
+516 MGGVVGYLLLIFVF

>member
-1 MPKIFVYSQNLR
+1 MSFDLANSVL
-13 IFAPVNRDYLHIII
+13 V
-27 FIMFEN
+27 
-33 NVVFRRYRNLRNA
+33 RRYKNFRNPS
-46 GNVKIILGNL
+46 NVKTVIGSLLSL
-56 FALCAYFGILFMDPA
+56 FLYFGIIAMPSSW
-71 VYGLPGITLV
+71 YGLPGLTLV

-95 WLTESIPTW
+95 WISEAIPTW

-114 LLTVSDSALWCFN
+114 LLTVSDSSLWFFAN
-127 VDTPEAPLGQLISY
+127 DPSLTDPNATPLGKLIDY
-141 KSIMACFADPVIMLF
+141 KAIMACFADPVVMLF

-171 DVVMARTLL
+171 DVAMAKVLL
-180 APFGTHPAAVL
+180 YPFGTRPGMVL

-218 APVLRA
+218 APVLRS
-224 MPDNGGKGKIALA
+224 MHSDNGSKGKIALA

-261 MKYLNDPSTIESL
+261 MKYLNDPDTINNL
-274 TSQGLESS
+274 TAQGLPSS
-282 ATTFNEWC
+282 QVSFLEWC
-290 MAMTPVTLI
+290 SAMTPITLI
-299 TLFIGWIVLLWMFP
+299 ILAIGWAVLMWMFP
-313 FKKGERIELKIEGKL
+313 FKKGERIELTIEGGLRK
-328 KEGFKTYVVGIT
+328 GYKTWVVAIT
-340 FLLTVVLWFTG
+340 FALTIILWFTG
-351 EWNHLNANVVAL
+351 EWNGLNANVVAL

-368 LCLTGLLNK
+368 LCLTGLLSK

-399 GFNKSGLAA
+399 GFNKSGLAT
-408 DLVAAIPFGTWS
+408 DLVHSIPFGSWS
-420 PLVVLISAGIICWTL
+420 PLVVLISAGTICWLL

-450 ILCAVGIGMGP
+450 ILCAVGSGMGE

-468 MKSLL
+468 LKTLL

-501 IKQSDMAKSGLTIGI
+501 ISQTDMAKSGLTIGVI
-516 LGGIVGYLLLIYVF
+516 GAIVGYLFLIFVF

>member
-1 MPKIFVYSQNLR
+1 MSFDLANSVL
-13 IFAPVNRDYLHIII
+13 V
-27 FIMFEN
+27 
-33 NVVFRRYRNLRNA
+33 RRYKNFRNPS
-46 GNVKIILGNL
+46 NVKTVIGSLL
-56 FALCAYFGILFMDPA
+56 SLVLYFGIIAMPSSW
-71 VYGLPGITLV
+71 YGLPGLTLV

-95 WLTESIPTW
+95 WISEAIPTW

-114 LLTVSDSALWCFN
+114 LLTVSDSSLWFFAN
-127 VDTPEAPLGQLISY
+127 DPSLTDPNATPLGKLIDY
-141 KSIMACFADPVIMLF
+141 KAIMACFADPVVMLF

-171 DVVMARTLL
+171 DVAMAKVLL
-180 APFGTHPAAVL
+180 YPFGTRPGMVL

-218 APVLRA
+218 APVLRS
-224 MPDNGGKGKIALA
+224 MPSGNGSKGKIALA

-261 MKYLNDPSTIESL
+261 MKYLNDPDTINNL
-274 TSQGLESS
+274 TAQGLPSS
-282 ATTFNEWC
+282 HVSFLEWC
-290 MAMTPVTLI
+290 SAMTPITLI
-299 TLFIGWIVLLWMFP
+299 ILAIGWAVLMWMFP
-313 FKKGERIELKIEGKL
+313 FKKGERIELTIEGGLRK
-328 KEGFKTYVVGIT
+328 GYKTWVVAIT
-340 FLLTVVLWFTG
+340 FALTIILWFTG
-351 EWNHLNANVVAL
+351 EWNGLNANVVAL

-368 LCLTGLLNK
+368 LCLTGLLSK

-399 GFNKSGLAA
+399 GFNKSGLAT
-408 DLVAAIPFGTWS
+408 DLVHSIPFGSWS
-420 PLVVLISAGIICWTL
+420 PLVVLISAGTICWLL

-450 ILCAVGIGMGP
+450 ILCAVGSGMGE

-468 MKSLL
+468 LQTLL
-473 FGTAMAASLAMT
+473 CGTAMAASLAMT

-501 IKQSDMAKSGLTIGI
+501 ISQTDMAKSGLTIGVI
-516 LGGIVGYLLLIYVF
+516 GAIVGYLFLIFVF

>member
-1 MPKIFVYSQNLR
+1 MSFDLANSVL
-13 IFAPVNRDYLHIII
+13 V
-27 FIMFEN
+27 
-33 NVVFRRYRNLRNA
+33 RRYKNFRNPS
-46 GNVKIILGNL
+46 NVKTVIGSLLSL
-56 FALCAYFGILFMDPA
+56 FLYFGIIAMPSSW
-71 VYGLPGITLV
+71 YGLPGLTLV

-95 WLTESIPTW
+95 WISEAIPTW

-114 LLTVSDSALWCFN
+114 LLTVSDSSLWFFAN
-127 VDTPEAPLGQLISY
+127 DPSLTDPNATPLGKLIDY
-141 KSIMACFADPVIMLF
+141 KAIMACFADPVVMLF

-171 DVVMARTLL
+171 DVAMAKVLL
-180 APFGTHPAAVL
+180 YPFGTRPGMVL

-218 APVLRA
+218 APVLRS
-224 MPDNGGKGKIALA
+224 MHSDNGSKGKIALA

-261 MKYLNDPSTIESL
+261 MKYLNDPDTIANL
-274 TSQGLESS
+274 TAQGLPSS
-282 ATTFNEWC
+282 HVSFLEWC
-290 MAMTPVTLI
+290 SAMTPITLI
-299 TLFIGWIVLLWMFP
+299 ILAIGWAVLMWMFP
-313 FKKGERIELKIEGKL
+313 FKKGERIELTIEGGLRK
-328 KEGFKTYVVGIT
+328 GYKTWVVAIT
-340 FLLTVVLWFTG
+340 FALTIILWFTG
-351 EWNHLNANVVAL
+351 EWNGLNANVVAL

-368 LCLTGLLNK
+368 LCLTGLLSK

-399 GFNKSGLAA
+399 GFNKSGLAT
-408 DLVAAIPFGTWS
+408 DLVHSIPFGSWS
-420 PLVVLISAGIICWTL
+420 PLVVLISAGTICWLL

-450 ILCAVGIGMGP
+450 ILCAVGSGMGE

-468 MKSLL
+468 LKTLL

-501 IKQSDMAKSGLTIGI
+501 ISQTDMAKSGLTIGVI
-516 LGGIVGYLLLIYVF
+516 GAIVGYLFLIFVF

>member
-1 MPKIFVYSQNLR
+1 MSFDLANSVL
-13 IFAPVNRDYLHIII
+13 V
-27 FIMFEN
+27 
-33 NVVFRRYRNLRNA
+33 RRYKNFRNPS
-46 GNVKIILGNL
+46 NVKTVIGSLLSL
-56 FALCAYFGILFMDPA
+56 FLYFGIIAMPSSW
-71 VYGLPGITLV
+71 YGLPGLTLV

-95 WLTESIPTW
+95 WISEAIPTW
-104 CTSVLIIVVM
+104 CTSVLIVVVM
-114 LLTVSDSALWCFN
+114 LLTVSDSSLWFFAN
-127 VDTPEAPLGQLISY
+127 DPSLTDPNATPLGKLIDY
-141 KSIMACFADPVIMLF
+141 KAIMACFADPVVMLF

-171 DVVMARTLL
+171 DVAMAKVLL
-180 APFGTHPAAVL
+180 YPFGTRPGMVL
-191 AGFILVTAL
+191 AGFILGTAL

-218 APVLRA
+218 APVLRS
-224 MPDNGGKGKIALA
+224 MHSDNGSKGKIALA

-261 MKYLNDPSTIESL
+261 MKYLNDPDTIANL
-274 TSQGLESS
+274 TEQGLPSS
-282 ATTFNEWC
+282 HVSFLEWC
-290 MAMTPVTLI
+290 SAMTPITLI
-299 TLFIGWIVLLWMFP
+299 ILAIGWAVLMWMFP
-313 FKKGERIELKIEGKL
+313 FKKGERIELTIEGGLRK
-328 KEGFKTYVVGIT
+328 GYKTWVVAIT
-340 FLLTVVLWFTG
+340 FALTIILWFTG
-351 EWNHLNANVVAL
+351 EWNGLNANVVAL

-368 LCLTGLLNK
+368 LCLTGLLSK

-399 GFNKSGLAA
+399 GFNKSGLAT
-408 DLVAAIPFGTWS
+408 DLVHSIPFGSWS
-420 PLVVLISAGIICWTL
+420 PLVVLISAGTICWLL

-450 ILCAVGIGMGP
+450 ILCAVGSGMGE

-468 MKSLL
+468 LKTLL

-501 IKQSDMAKSGLTIGI
+501 ISQTDMAKSGLTIGVI
-516 LGGIVGYLLLIYVF
+516 GAIVGYLFLIFVF

>member
-1 MPKIFVYSQNLR
+1 MSFDLANSVL
-13 IFAPVNRDYLHIII
+13 V
-27 FIMFEN
+27 
-33 NVVFRRYRNLRNA
+33 RRYKNFRNPS
-46 GNVKIILGNL
+46 NVKTVIGSLLSL
-56 FALCAYFGILFMDPA
+56 FLYFGIIAMPSSW
-71 VYGLPGITLV
+71 YGLPGLTLV

-95 WLTESIPTW
+95 WISEAIPTW
-104 CTSVLIIVVM
+104 CTSVLIVVVM
-114 LLTVSDSALWCFN
+114 LLTVSDSSLWFFAN
-127 VDTPEAPLGQLISY
+127 DPSLTDPNATPLGKLIDY
-141 KSIMACFADPVIMLF
+141 KAIMACFADPVVMLF

-171 DVVMARTLL
+171 DVAMAKVLL
-180 APFGTHPAAVL
+180 YPFGTRPGMVL

-218 APVLRA
+218 APVLRS
-224 MPDNGGKGKIALA
+224 MHSDNGSKGKIALA

-261 MKYLNDPSTIESL
+261 MKYLNDPDTIANL
-274 TSQGLESS
+274 TEQGLPSS
-282 ATTFNEWC
+282 HVSFLEWC
-290 MAMTPVTLI
+290 SAMTPITLI
-299 TLFIGWIVLLWMFP
+299 ILAIGWAVLMWMFP
-313 FKKGERIELKIEGKL
+313 FKKGERIELTIEGGLRK
-328 KEGFKTYVVGIT
+328 GYKTWVVAIT
-340 FLLTVVLWFTG
+340 FALTIILWFTG
-351 EWNHLNANVVAL
+351 EWNGLNANVVAL

-368 LCLTGLLNK
+368 LCLTGLLSK

-399 GFNKSGLAA
+399 GFNKSGLAT
-408 DLVAAIPFGTWS
+408 DLVHSIPFGSWS
-420 PLVVLISAGIICWTL
+420 PLVVLISAGTICWLL

-450 ILCAVGIGMGP
+450 ILCAVGSGMGE

-468 MKSLL
+468 LKTLL

-501 IKQSDMAKSGLTIGI
+501 ISQTDMAKSGLTIGVI
-516 LGGIVGYLLLIYVF
+516 GAIVGYLFLIFVF

>member
-1 MPKIFVYSQNLR
+1 MCRF
-13 IFAPVNRDYLHIII
+13 FAKQIKEITLHIN
-27 FIMFEN
+27 IMSFDFSKS
-33 NVVFRRYRNLRNA
+33 VLVRRYKNFRNPS
-46 GNVKIILGNL
+46 NVKTVIGSLLSLIL
-56 FALCAYFGILFMDPA
+56 YFGIIAMPSSW
-71 VYGLPGITLV
+71 YGLPGLTLV

-87 IFVTAAIL
+87 LFVTAAIL
-95 WLTESIPTW
+95 WISEAIPTW

-114 LLTVSDSALWCFN
+114 LLTVSDSSLWFFAN
-127 VDTPEAPLGQLISY
+127 DPSLTDPNATPLGKLIDY
-141 KSIMACFADPVIMLF
+141 KAIMACFADPVVMLF

-171 DVVMARTLL
+171 DVAMAKVLL
-180 APFGTHPAAVL
+180 YPFGTRPGMVL

-218 APVLRA
+218 APVLRS
-224 MPDNGGKGKIALA
+224 MHSDNGSKGKIALA

-261 MKYLNDPSTIESL
+261 MKYLNDPDTIANL
-274 TSQGLESS
+274 TEQGLPSS
-282 ATTFNEWC
+282 HVSFLEWC
-290 MAMTPVTLI
+290 SAMTPITLI
-299 TLFIGWIVLLWMFP
+299 ILAIGWAVLMWMFP
-313 FKKGERIELKIEGKL
+313 FKKGERIELTIEGGLRK
-328 KEGFKTYVVGIT
+328 GYKTWVVAIT
-340 FLLTVVLWFTG
+340 FALTIILWFTG
-351 EWNHLNANVVAL
+351 EWNGLNANVVAL

-368 LCLTGLLNK
+368 LCLTGLLSK
-377 KDLERIN
+377 KDLEMIN

-408 DLVAAIPFGTWS
+408 DLVHSIPFGSWS
-420 PLVVLISAGIICWTL
+420 PLVVLISAGAICWLL

-450 ILCAVGIGMGP
+450 ILCAVGSGMGE

-468 MKSLL
+468 LKTLL

-501 IKQSDMAKSGLTIGI
+501 ISQTDMAKSGLTIGVM
-516 LGGIVGYLLLIYVF
+516 GAIVGYLFLIFVF

>member
-1 MPKIFVYSQNLR
+1 MSI
-13 IFAPVNRDYLHIII
+13 VNSVL
-27 FIMFEN
+27 
-33 NVVFRRYRNLRNA
+33 VRRYRNFRNPS
-46 GNVKIILGNL
+46 NVKTVIGSLV
-56 FALCAYFGILFMDPA
+56 ALIAYFGVLFLDPA
-71 VYGLPGITLV
+71 AYGLPGLSAV
-81 EQRMVA
+81 EVRVVA
-87 IFVTAAIL
+87 IFLAAAIL
-95 WLTESIPTW
+95 WISEAIPTW

-114 LLTVSDSALWCFN
+114 LLTCSDSSLWLFEVASKSDPEDVQKALG
-127 VDTPEAPLGQLISY
+127 LGISY
-141 KSIMACFADPVIMLF
+141 KDIMATFADPVVMLF

-171 DVVMARTLL
+171 DVFMAKALL
-180 APFGTHPAAVL
+180 KPFGTHPAAVL

-218 APVLRA
+218 APVLRSL
-224 MPDNGGKGKIALA
+224 PGTSKGKIALA

-261 MKYLNDPSTIESL
+261 MKYLNDPSTIAMLQEKGMESC
-274 TSQGLESS
+274 EV
-282 ATTFNEWC
+282 TFGQWC
-290 MAMTPVTLI
+290 AAMTPVTLI
-299 TLFIGWIVLLWMFP
+299 TLAIGWVVLMWLFP
-313 FKKGERIELKIEGKL
+313 FQKGERIEIKIEGGL
-328 KEGFKTYVVGIT
+328 KKGYKTWVVAAT
-340 FLLTVVLWFTG
+340 FVLTILLWFTG
-351 EWNHLNANVVAL
+351 EFNGLNANVVAL

-368 LCLTGLLNK
+368 LCLTGQLSK
-377 KDLERIN
+377 KDLEHIN

-399 GFNKSGLAA
+399 GFNKSGLAS
-408 DLVAAIPFGTWS
+408 DLVTSIPFGSWS
-420 PLVVLISAGIICWTL
+420 PIVVLISAGLICWLL

-450 ILCAVGIGMGP
+450 ILCAVGVGMGE
-461 TLLAVGG
+461 TLLQVGG
-468 MKSLL
+468 LQSLL

-501 IKQSDMAKSGLTIGI
+501 ISTSDMAKAGLTIGI
-516 LGGIVGYLLLIYVF
+516 LGGVVGYLLLIFVF